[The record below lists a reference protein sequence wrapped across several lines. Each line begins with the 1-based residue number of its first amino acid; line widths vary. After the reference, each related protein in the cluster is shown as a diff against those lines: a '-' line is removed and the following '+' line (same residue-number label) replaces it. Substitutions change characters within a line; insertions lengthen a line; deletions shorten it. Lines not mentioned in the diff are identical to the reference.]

1 MKRQGRD
8 IIHDFIL
15 EYGPLVKKARYSSK
29 PFPLGGSPG
38 ALQITGGGRILPLI
52 LKLAQE
58 INMVVM
64 VEFEECPPGRCG
76 SDEC

>member
-8 IIHDFIL
+8 IIHDFIQPI
-15 EYGPLVKKARYSSK
+15 GKKARYSSK
-29 PFPLGGSPG
+29 PFPLEGSPG

-52 LKLAQE
+52 LAQE
-58 INMVVM
+58 INMVVT